1 MQEAEEAREE
11 HERNRWYALQQ
22 EQQQMRLAFQRD
34 SESTR
39 LLMGHLF
46 HATGIE
52 QPPVLAP
59 LAFSVPPAH
68 LIEPS
73 RLLRNDSAEVEP
85 DKTAYLRTEETP
97 NQTTDHRT
105 EETVEHNSSE
115 QEQSDNIA
123 SVSVTSDTDP
133 SDVDQRLSSK
143 AAASIDTV
151 LPNPLIEPSGL
162 LRNDS
167 AEVESG
173 KTANLRTEETPNQTA
188 DHRIEEA
195 AEHNSSE

>member
-59 LAFSVPPAH
+59 LAFSMPPAH
-68 LIEPS
+68 LIES
-73 RLLRNDSAEVEP
+73 R
-85 DKTAYLRTEETP
+85 
-97 NQTTDHRT
+97 
-105 EETVEHNSSE
+105 
-115 QEQSDNIA
+115 
-123 SVSVTSDTDP
+123 
-133 SDVDQRLSSK
+133 
-143 AAASIDTV
+143 
-151 LPNPLIEPSGL
+151 GL

-167 AEVESG
+167 AEVVPD
-173 KTANLRTEETPNQTA
+173 KTADLRTEETPNQTA
-188 DHRIEEA
+188 DHHKEEA
-195 AEHNSSE
+195 AEYNSSE